1 MNNYNKLYQREKRN
15 TYCQNVCRHKS
26 EKPSYR

>member
-15 TYCQNVCRHKS
+15 KYCQNVCRTAA
-26 EKPSYR
+26 